1 MNQDLYG
8 PEESFLWT
16 KAPDGTRNFSSVTP
30 TLHIFFSIFV
40 MQKEMK
46 GMSNPKNHT
55 EMANEKIIVKKSF
68 FHDFIATTESNYNAR
83 VQDVNKMW
91 NFDKKNGF
99 EEIQDVVDYLEK
111 HFHIDRE
118 NIVVI
123 EE

>member
-1 MNQDLYG
+1 
-8 PEESFLWT
+8 
-16 KAPDGTRNFSSVTP
+16 
-30 TLHIFFSIFV
+30 
-40 MQKEMK
+40 
-46 GMSNPKNHT
+46 
-55 EMANEKIIVKKSF
+55 MANEKIIVKKSF

-99 EEIQDVVDYLEK
+99 EEIQDVIDYLVK